1 MKMKKKYIQTTDSYE
16 TRIRTQQLS
25 LIQNIAMIFL
35 SLSIIILLL
44 MK

>member
-1 MKMKKKYIQTTDSYE
+1 MDVKKKHIQPDSYE